1 MGLSVLLL
9 TVAASMSTVVAAQ
22 AGTGTTAKP
31 SANAE
36 FLAKNYPAES
46 LQRGEQGR
54 VGFQLTFEADGSLT
68 ACAITQSSGFAAL
81 DNGTCDMLAQSAKIE
96 PARDTEGRR
105 VSAVRT
111 GYIDWKLPSNSV
123 KIAQAGAP
131 GRKSSADPLICK
143 RTSVP
148 GSIIKKIKRCMT
160 KTEWAIQDRI
170 VREEVRRAMDG
181 NTCSDHGC

>member
-1 MGLSVLLL
+1 MTSALFLVL
-9 TVAASMSTVVAAQ
+9 AAAAL
-22 AGTGTTAKP
+22 GTTGSAPPLDNGGARP

-36 FLAKNYPAES
+36 FLAKNYPPES

-54 VGFQLTFEADGSLT
+54 VGFQLTFAADGSLT
-68 ACAITQSSGFAAL
+68 GCAITQSSGFATL
-81 DNGTCDMLAQSAKIE
+81 DNGTCDMLARSAKIE
-96 PARDTEGRR
+96 PARDSDGRR

-131 GRKSSADPLICK
+131 GRKSSADPLVCK
-143 RTSVP
+143 RSSVP
-148 GSIIKKIKRCMT
+148 GSIIKRIKRCMT
-160 KTEWAIQDRI
+160 KSEWAAQERLVQDEIQ
-170 VREEVRRAMDG
+170 RALRA